1 MGLDGRSLLI
11 AMPNVVLLFPGQG
24 SQAPGM
30 GKDLAERF
38 PAARD
43 VFAAADDAV
52 GAPLSRLCFEGPADE
67 LTRTLNAQPA
77 LLTHGAAVWAV
88 VREAIGDRVVA
99 AAGHSLGE
107 FTAYHAADA
116 LALPEAVRLV
126 RRRGELMFQAGERR
140 PGAMAAILGNLQ
152 VPIEQLCDRASS
164 EAGLAVPA
172 NYNCPGQIVISGE
185 VAGVERAMEL
195 AKEAGAKPIRLN
207 VSGAFHSP
215 LMADAA
221 DGLQEA
227 LDLAHFA
234 DPRFPVYAN
243 VNAQPIEDAA
253 LARRLLVQQLTSPVQ
268 WAREIES
275 LAALHPD
282 AHYVEMGPGAVLKGL
297 ARKIAPALKV
307 ITCGTA
313 AEVESLLAT
322 VTA

>member
-1 MGLDGRSLLI
+1 
-11 AMPNVVLLFPGQG
+11 MPNVVLLFPGQG
-24 SQAPGM
+24 SQTPGM

-38 PAARD
+38 PAARA
-43 VFAAADDAV
+43 VFDAADEAI

-88 VREAIGDRVVA
+88 VRDAIGERVVA

-116 LALPEAVRLV
+116 LALPDAVQLV
-126 RRRGELMFQAGERR
+126 RRRGELMFEAGERR
-140 PGAMAAILGNLQ
+140 PGAMAAILGALQ
-152 VPIEQLCDRASS
+152 TPIEEICDRATT

-172 NYNCPGQIVISGE
+172 NYNCPGQIVISGA

-195 AKEAGAKPIRLN
+195 ARDAGAKPVRLN

-221 DGLQEA
+221 DGLQQA
-227 LDLAHFA
+227 LDLAPFA

-243 VNAQPIEDAA
+243 VNAQPVEDAA

-268 WAREIES
+268 WAREMES

-282 AHYVEMGPGAVLKGL
+282 ALYVEMGPGSVLKGL
-297 ARKIAPALKV
+297 ARKIAPSLKV
-307 ITCGTA
+307 VTCGTA
-313 AEVESLLAT
+313 ADVDALLTTIA
-322 VTA
+322 A